1 MLDYDTYMDFS
12 LLSITI
18 HQVCTEIRIITFT
31 ISIVLYNNLKYGTK
45 ACFHL
50 SLNILTTMNVSKKR
64 VLLIDNVWLAS
75 SRSPTWWSSPPAI
88 SCLSSP
94 TTLLVKNLYL
104 SCDPY
109 MRSQMSKLVG
119 SYNES
124 LVPAEL
130 NSNIATLHMLE

>member
-1 MLDYDTYMDFS
+1 MLDYDTYMDFP

-18 HQVCTEIRIITFT
+18 HQVCTETRIITFT

-50 SLNILTTMNVSKKR
+50 SLNILTAMNVSKKR

-75 SRSPTWWSSPPAI
+75 SRSPTWWSSPLAL

-124 LVPAEL
+124 LVPGEL
-130 NSNIATLHMLE
+130 NSNFATLHMLE